1 MNNNNQQ
8 SAISEQHVTDS
19 NAQLVAH
26 RVNHFQKRGYS
37 ELEALAIAFNLSM
50 FEKEEKKFKEYV
62 EYVSDLTN
70 GFESTNHIAYNYT
83 TDIEICNQWMEYV
96 DKFCPE
102 YDNMD
107 IILKCILVYDSVQTI
122 DSERLIDRWLK
133 YFASELGV
141 KIKTTIDKDGKKSVY
156 VTGYSK

>member
-1 MNNNNQQ
+1 MTKKIKT
-8 SAISEQHVTDS
+8 SAIGNKVTNSHNKMKDLAETFDEELFEIEQ
-19 NAQLVAH
+19 
-26 RVNHFQKRGYS
+26 
-37 ELEALAIAFNLSM
+37 
-50 FEKEEKKFKEYV
+50 KKFKEYV

-107 IILKCILVYDSVQTI
+107 TILKCILVYDSVQTI

-141 KIKTTIDKDGKKSVY
+141 KIKTTTDKDGKKSVY
-156 VTGYSK
+156 VTGYNY